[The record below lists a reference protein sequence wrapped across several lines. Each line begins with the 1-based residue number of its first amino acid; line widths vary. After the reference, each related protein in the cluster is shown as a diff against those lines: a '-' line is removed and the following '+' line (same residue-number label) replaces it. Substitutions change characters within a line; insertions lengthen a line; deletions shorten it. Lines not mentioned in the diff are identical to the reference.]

1 LNDRLRYS
9 FLTLFALIATGTVL
23 QGCGEVR
30 TALGYE
36 KRAPDEFAVVARA
49 PLSVP
54 PNFQLRP
61 PRPGAERPQEPS
73 KRHRGR
79 DLILKNRAKPATTPT
94 LQTGGEG
101 SMRRLLGTN
110 EVQPGI
116 RDIINRETAVFVY
129 EDEAFIDKLL
139 FWKKERTPGIVVDA
153 KKEKRRLQENAALGK
168 AVTEGETPTIKRKRG
183 GLLENLF

>member
-1 LNDRLRYS
+1 
-9 FLTLFALIATGTVL
+9 
-23 QGCGEVR
+23 
-30 TALGYE
+30 
-36 KRAPDEFAVVARA
+36 
-49 PLSVP
+49 
-54 PNFQLRP
+54 
-61 PRPGAERPQEPS
+61 
-73 KRHRGR
+73 
-79 DLILKNRAKPATTPT
+79 
-94 LQTGGEG
+94 
-101 SMRRLLGTN
+101 MRRLLGTN